1 MQTILGSG
9 GSIGTE
15 LARELKKYTD
25 AIKLVSRNPAKVN
38 DTDILHSADLS
49 DAMQIDEAVQG
60 SEICYVTLGFDY
72 NIKVWKEK
80 WLPFMTSVVEA
91 CIKHSSKLVFFDN
104 VYAIGGNHVNHITED
119 SPISPSSKKGEV
131 RAAVDKLILD
141 RVEEG
146 SLQAIIARAPDF
158 FGPEKKQNSLLL
170 NLVYDNLAKG
180 KAAQWFCNADVVHT
194 MGYTPD
200 LARGTAILG
209 NSGDAYNQV
218 WNLPVD
224 MNALTGREWVEL
236 FAGEM
241 KARNKIQV
249 LPLWALRLLGLFVP
263 ILREMPEMMYQF
275 DRPYHFDCTKFNN
288 KFNYKA
294 TSNQEAARQT
304 IARLS
309 QNIKH

>member
-15 LARELKKYTD
+15 LAKELKQYTD

-72 NIKVWKEK
+72 NIRVWKEK

-91 CIKHSSKLVFFDN
+91 CIKHRSKLVFFDN

-141 RVEEG
+141 QVEQG
-146 SLQAIIARAPDF
+146 GLQAIIARAPDF

-170 NLVYDNLAKG
+170 NLVHDNLAKR

-224 MNALTGREWVEL
+224 MDSLTGREWVEL

-275 DRPYHFDCTKFNN
+275 DRPYQFDCTKFNS
-288 KFNYKA
+288 KFNFKP
-294 TSNQEAARQT
+294 TSNLEAVRQT

-309 QNIKH
+309 QNTNH

>member
-15 LARELKKYTD
+15 LAKELKQYTD

-49 DAMQIDEAVQG
+49 DAMQVDEAVQG
-60 SEICYVTLGFDY
+60 SEICYVTLGFEY

-91 CIKHSSKLVFFDN
+91 CIKHRSKLVFFDN

-131 RAAVDKLILD
+131 RASIDKLILD
-141 RVEEG
+141 QVEDG
-146 SLQAIIARAPDF
+146 GLQAILARAPDF

-180 KAAQWFCNADVVHT
+180 KAAQWFCTADVVHT

-200 LARGTAILG
+200 LAKGTAILG

-275 DRPYHFDCTKFNN
+275 DRPYVFDCSKFNS
-288 KFNYKA
+288 KFNYNPI
-294 TSNQEAARQT
+294 SNLEAVRQT
-304 IARLS
+304 IDLLS
-309 QNIKH
+309 

>member
-15 LARELKKYTD
+15 LAKELKQYTD

-49 DAMQIDEAVQG
+49 DAMQVDEAVQG
-60 SEICYVTLGFDY
+60 SEICYVTLGFEY

-91 CIKHSSKLVFFDN
+91 CIKHRSKLVFFDN

-131 RAAVDKLILD
+131 RASIDKLILD
-141 RVEEG
+141 QVEDG
-146 SLQAIIARAPDF
+146 GLQAIIARAPDF

-200 LARGTAILG
+200 LAKGTAILG

-275 DRPYHFDCTKFNN
+275 DRPYKFDCTKFNS

-294 TSNQEAARQT
+294 TTNSEAVRKT
-304 IARLS
+304 IDLLS
-309 QNIKH
+309 

>member
-15 LARELKKYTD
+15 LAKELKQYTD

-49 DAMQIDEAVQG
+49 DAMQVDEAVQG
-60 SEICYVTLGFDY
+60 SEICYVTLGFEY

-91 CIKHSSKLVFFDN
+91 CIKHRSKLVFFDN

-131 RAAVDKLILD
+131 RAAIDKLILD
-141 RVEEG
+141 QVEDG
-146 SLQAIIARAPDF
+146 GLQAIIARAPDF

-200 LARGTAILG
+200 LAKGTAMLG

-275 DRPYHFDCTKFNN
+275 DRPYVFDCSKFNS
-288 KFNYKA
+288 KFNYNPI
-294 TSNQEAARQT
+294 SNLEAVRQT
-304 IARLS
+304 IDLLS
-309 QNIKH
+309 

>member
-15 LARELKKYTD
+15 LAKELKQYTD
-25 AIKLVSRNPAKVN
+25 AIRLVSRNPAKVN
-38 DTDILHSADLS
+38 DTDILHPTDLS
-49 DAMQIDEAVQG
+49 DTMQIDEAVQG

-72 NIKVWKEK
+72 NIRVWKEK

-91 CIKHSSKLVFFDN
+91 CIKHRSKLVFFDN
-104 VYAIGGNHVNHITED
+104 VYAIGGNNVNHITED
-119 SPISPSSKKGEV
+119 SPISPSSKKGEI

-141 RVEEG
+141 QVEEG

-249 LPLWALRLLGLFVP
+249 LPLWALRLLGIFVP

-275 DRPYHFDCTKFNN
+275 DRPYVFDCSKFNS
-288 KFNYKA
+288 KFNYEV
-294 TSNQEAARQT
+294 TSNSEAVRQT
-304 IARLS
+304 IESLS
-309 QNIKH
+309 KNASH

>member
-15 LARELKKYTD
+15 LAKALKQYTD

-38 DTDILHSADLS
+38 DTDILHSADLG
-49 DAMQIDEAVQG
+49 DAMQVDEAVQG

-91 CIKHSSKLVFFDN
+91 CIKHRSKLVFFDN

-141 RVEEG
+141 QVEEG

-200 LARGTAILG
+200 LAKGTAILG

-241 KARNKIQV
+241 KARNKIKV

-275 DRPYHFDCTKFNN
+275 DRPYVFDCTKFNS
-288 KFNYKA
+288 KFNYNP
-294 TSNQEAARQT
+294 TSNLEAVRQT
-304 IARLS
+304 IDRLS
-309 QNIKH
+309 QNINY

>member
-15 LARELKKYTD
+15 LAKALKQYTD

-49 DAMQIDEAVQG
+49 DAMQVDEAVDG

-91 CIKHSSKLVFFDN
+91 CIKHRSKLVFFDN

-141 RVEEG
+141 QVEEG

-200 LARGTAILG
+200 LAKGTAILG

-241 KARNKIQV
+241 KARNKIKV

-275 DRPYHFDCTKFNN
+275 DRPYVFDCTKFNS
-288 KFNYKA
+288 KFNYNP
-294 TSNQEAARQT
+294 TSNLEAVRQT
-304 IARLS
+304 IDRLS
-309 QNIKH
+309 QNINY

>member
-15 LARELKKYTD
+15 LAKELKQYTD
-25 AIKLVSRNPAKVN
+25 DIKLVSRNPRKVN
-38 DTDILHSADLS
+38 DTDILHSADLN
-49 DAMQIDEAVQG
+49 DAMQVDEAVQG
-60 SEICYVTLGFDY
+60 SEICYVCLGFEY
-72 NIKVWKEK
+72 KISVWKEK

-91 CIKHSSKLVFFDN
+91 CIKYRSKLVFFDN

-119 SPISPSSKKGEV
+119 SPISPGSKKGEV

-146 SLQAIIARAPDF
+146 SLKAIIARAPDF

-200 LARGTAILG
+200 LAKGTAILG
-209 NSGDAYNQV
+209 NSEDAFNQV

-224 MNALTGREWVEL
+224 MESLTGREWVKL
-236 FAGEM
+236 FSDEM
-241 KARNKIQV
+241 EARNKIQV

-275 DRPYHFDCTKFNN
+275 DRAYQFDCTKFNSR
-288 KFNYKA
+288 FNYKA
-294 TSNQEAARQT
+294 TSNREAVRQT
-304 IARLS
+304 IARL
-309 QNIKH
+309 

>member
-15 LARELKKYTD
+15 LAKALKQYTD

-49 DAMQIDEAVQG
+49 DAMQVDEAVQG

-72 NIKVWKEK
+72 NIRVWKEK

-91 CIKHSSKLVFFDN
+91 CIKHRSKLVFFDN

-141 RVEEG
+141 QVEEG

-200 LARGTAILG
+200 LATGTAMLG
-209 NSGDAYNQV
+209 NSEDAYNQV

-275 DRPYHFDCTKFNN
+275 DRPYVFDCSKFNS

-294 TSNQEAARQT
+294 TSNREAVRQT
-304 IARLS
+304 IDLLS
-309 QNIKH
+309 QNIKQ

>member
-15 LARELKKYTD
+15 LAKELKQYAD
-25 AIKLVSRNPAKVN
+25 AIRLVSRNPAKVN
-38 DTDILHSADLS
+38 DTDILHPADLS

-72 NIKVWKEK
+72 NIRVWKEK

-91 CIKHSSKLVFFDN
+91 CIKHRSKLVFFDN

-141 RVEEG
+141 QVEEG
-146 SLQAIIARAPDF
+146 GLQAIIARAPDF

-170 NLVYDNLAKG
+170 NLVYDNLSKG

-209 NSGDAYNQV
+209 NTGDAYNQV

-249 LPLWALRLLGLFVP
+249 LPLWALRLLGIFVP

-275 DRPYHFDCTKFNN
+275 DRPYQFDCTKFNS

-294 TSNQEAARQT
+294 TSNLEAVRQT
-304 IARLS
+304 IDRLS
-309 QNIKH
+309 QNINQ